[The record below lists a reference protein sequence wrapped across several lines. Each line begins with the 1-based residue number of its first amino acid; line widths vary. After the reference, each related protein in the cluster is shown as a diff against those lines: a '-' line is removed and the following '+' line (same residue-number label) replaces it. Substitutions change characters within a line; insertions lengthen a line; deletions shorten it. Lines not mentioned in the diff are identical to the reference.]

1 MCLVPVGDLM
11 SILNAKLNKY
21 DVIDTYTK
29 TAPVYDFW
37 GMLTETKAREKAMYL
52 ANINNGE
59 TVLEVAIGTGLTF
72 LEILKANPDGNNF
85 GLDITDAMLKKAKS
99 RIEKLDFKNYTISLG
114 DAYDLEFPENH
125 FDLLINNYMF
135 DLLPEDD
142 FPSILNEF
150 KRVLKPNGRLVLVN
164 MTKGDRFYQRFWE
177 IVYRIN
183 PKWLGGCRGM
193 LLSDVLRKVGFDIL
207 HNETLSQFGFPS
219 EVISAKIL
227 IPIQP

>member
-1 MCLVPVGDLM
+1 M

-59 TVLEVAIGTGLTF
+59 TVLKVAIGTGLTF

-99 RIEKLDFKNYTISLG
+99 RIEKLDFKNYTISLS
-114 DAYDLEFPENH
+114 DAYDLELPENH

>member
-1 MCLVPVGDLM
+1 M

-99 RIEKLDFKNYTISLG
+99 RIEKLDFKNYTISLS
-114 DAYDLEFPENH
+114 DAYDLELPENH

>member
-1 MCLVPVGDLM
+1 M